1 TRFGLL
7 KPAVVSGVRRIDQ
20 LVFPQTMGEEI
31 VPVRGADIQRIV
43 DMAVYPSQE
52 PAPQMPPDARPFV
65 DQGRIATEKHGQLA
79 MKMPQAFQMAV
90 EAPAEYEERIGPPG
104 SDLRVERRVD
114 QTAEMMGA
122 GVRSHVFDKTMGI
135 AFQQGNVPLD
145 LGSEIGVVFRPGR
158 RLLPGIEHTWIER
171 GV

>member
-1 TRFGLL
+1 
-7 KPAVVSGVRRIDQ
+7 
-20 LVFPQTMGEEI
+20 
-31 VPVRGADIQRIV
+31 
-43 DMAVYPSQE
+43 
-52 PAPQMPPDARPFV
+52 
-65 DQGRIATEKHGQLA
+65 LA

-145 LGSEIGVVFRPGR
+145 LGSEIGVVFQPGR

-171 GV
+171 GVRRQNAEPGCIVLNGVRTDDRQSLLVARHANPFFSSQ